1 MARTLVTGATG
12 FIGRHVVRR
21 LLQRGDQVKCLVR
34 GQSTNGLASS
44 EVELVFGDMTRPES
58 LPAAVRG
65 VDLVY
70 HVAGATQVHTPGTYA
85 RVNSAGTRHL
95 AQACARLLTPPKV
108 VYVSSLAAAGPSLPD
123 SPRREGQPPAPVS
136 AYGRSKLAAED
147 HLKEVASFL
156 PITIVR
162 PPCVIG
168 P

>member
-21 LLQRGDQVKCLVR
+21 LLQRGDQVKCVVR
-34 GQSTNGLASS
+34 GQSTNGLASC

-108 VYVSSLAAAGPSLPD
+108 GYASSMAGAWPSLPD
-123 SPRREGQPPAPVS
+123 SPPRDGQAPPPAT
-136 AYGRSKLAAED
+136 AHARS
-147 HLKEVASFL
+147 
-156 PITIVR
+156 
-162 PPCVIG
+162 
-168 P
+168 

>member
-65 VDLVY
+65 VGLVY
-70 HVAGATQVHTPGTYA
+70 HVAGPTQAHTPGTYA
-85 RVNSAGTRHL
+85 RVNNRGPRS
-95 AQACARLLTPPKV
+95 CAH
-108 VYVSSLAAAGPSLPD
+108 A
-123 SPRREGQPPAPVS
+123 SPRYPPPP
-136 AYGRSKLAAED
+136 RS
-147 HLKEVASFL
+147 
-156 PITIVR
+156 
-162 PPCVIG
+162 G
-168 P
+168 